1 MDKMKFRNATHIF
14 VAMTLFAN
22 FLFAKDTFAP
32 TIQVDDM
39 LITQYEIDQR
49 ALFFEL
55 LKFPGN
61 HKKEAEKSLINDRL
75 KLRAAEKFG
84 VVVNP
89 TAVNIEMEMFAQRGN
104 LTIDEFAK
112 RLKKAG
118 VDRITWESYMQIPIL
133 WLETVNRKFASEIAS
148 SMANND
154 LVNYSASQ
162 SEIEVLLTE
171 IIIPVQSGFE
181 EEANQRIESLRKIK
195 SLKKFSEDASK
206 YSVAPTRDVGG
217 KVKWQNL
224 LDLPAVVK
232 PLISGLS
239 KGEVSEPLPIP
250 GGIAIFQ
257 LRDIRESK
265 YSQSNSKFVNYIEF
279 IFKKNKKTNDTLIS
293 NVLMCDDLY
302 TFSNSIQQAEIS
314 RNNVKENL
322 LSKELQN
329 ILSELDENE
338 FTIQDNDNF
347 TSKVLKVCGRTEKEN
362 LSKNDI
368 SDISRRLANK
378 RLFNLANSYLEN
390 LRQEARIV
398 FK

>member
-1 MDKMKFRNATHIF
+1 MKYRNATPIF
-14 VAMTLFAN
+14 VAMMLFASFVYAN
-22 FLFAKDTFAP
+22 DTFAP
-32 TIQVDDM
+32 KIQVDDM

-55 LKFPGN
+55 LNFPGN

-75 KLRAAEKFG
+75 KLRAAEKLG
-84 VVVNP
+84 VEANP
-89 TAVNIEMEMFAQRGN
+89 AAVKIEMEMFAQRGN

-118 VDRITWESYMQIPIL
+118 VDRITWESYAQIPIL
-133 WLETVNRKFASEIAS
+133 WLETVSRKFAPEIAS

-154 LVNYSASQ
+154 LINYSASRP
-162 SEIEVLLTE
+162 EIQVLLTE
-171 IIIPVQSGFE
+171 IIIPVQLGFE
-181 EEANQRIESLRKIK
+181 EETNQRIESLRRTK
-195 SLKKFSEDASK
+195 SLKKFSEAASK

-224 LDLPAVVK
+224 MDLPAVVK
-232 PLISGLS
+232 PLIAGLS

-250 GGIAIFQ
+250 GGVAIFQ
-257 LRDIRESK
+257 LRDIREIEF
-265 YSQSNSKFVNYIEF
+265 SQSNSKFVNYIEF
-279 IFKKNKKTNDTLIS
+279 VFENSNKTNDALIS
-293 NVLMCDDLY
+293 DVLMCEDLY
-302 TFSNSIQQAEIS
+302 TFSNSIQKTELT
-314 RNNVKENL
+314 RKNVKENS
-322 LSKELQN
+322 LSKELKN

-338 FTIQDNDNF
+338 FIIQDNDGV
-347 TSKVLKVCGRTEKEN
+347 TSKALMVCGRTEKEN
-362 LSKNDI
+362 LSKGDI